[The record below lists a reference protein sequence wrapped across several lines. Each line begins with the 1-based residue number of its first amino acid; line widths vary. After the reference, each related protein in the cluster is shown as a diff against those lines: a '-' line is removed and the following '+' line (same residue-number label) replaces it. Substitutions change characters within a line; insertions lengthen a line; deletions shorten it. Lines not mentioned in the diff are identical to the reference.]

1 MIFKAPEKNAILKS
15 GYGINSIFFQYIHPW
30 QYNQSLL
37 KESLDTRQK
46 FPRML
51 LAD

>member
-30 QYNQSLL
+30 IDAFEKLRTEN
-37 KESLDTRQK
+37 
-46 FPRML
+46 
-51 LAD
+51 